1 MVNTDKN
8 CSFRMLALARLSVNN
23 SLHFSRDGTPLCSL
37 LLDLMYDQN
46 FLEPQPLFISKSL
59 ETYVLC
65 ALRHSLCVYLLKVL
79 YVSQS
84 EDDLALLYSQRFLL
98 ERCLICAF
106 IQGYLVEDL

>member
-1 MVNTDKN
+1 
-8 CSFRMLALARLSVNN
+8 
-23 SLHFSRDGTPLCSL
+23 
-37 LLDLMYDQN
+37 MYDQN

-59 ETYVLC
+59 ETYVLR

-84 EDDLALLYSQRFLL
+84 EDDLALLYSQHFLL

-106 IQGYLVEDL
+106 IQGCLVEDL

>member
-1 MVNTDKN
+1 
-8 CSFRMLALARLSVNN
+8 MLALARLSVNN
-23 SLHFSRDGTPLCSL
+23 SLRFSRDGMPLCSF
-37 LLDLMYDQN
+37 LLDLMYNQN

-84 EDDLALLYSQRFLL
+84 DLRDDLALLYSRRFLL
-98 ERCLICAF
+98 ERC
-106 IQGYLVEDL
+106 